1 MELLDPKND
10 DVFKRLF
17 ADSPAL
23 LAELISAVRQDE
35 PAVEVLEVIN
45 PQIPP
50 EELTGKAIELDVLA
64 RDSQGKLFNVEIQVQ
79 RFPKWSARSAFY
91 LSRLLSTQIKS
102 GRHYTDLMPVVG
114 IHLLDFDLF
123 DQHPAALWQ
132 FEMRDRRN
140 PRVRLGDELTLHVV
154 ELRKADRWL
163 RPASAEA
170 ASGTGQGDERIGLIV
185 AEADPTGG
193 TAAMSASAQAAPPS
207 KALTAWIMFL
217 KHWKEARAMSELD
230 YPPVEQALEK
240 LQDLSL
246 SDEERFR
253 AIARERQLYNE
264 ATLLRDAK
272 QEGREEGREAGSIEA
287 RIATLARLLHLRFGT
302 LNDALPPRLHQATVQ
317 QLDGWLD
324 RILDARTLDEVF
336 SDAPLNARTPLTR

>member
-10 DVFKRLF
+10 YVFKRLF

-35 PAVEVLEVIN
+35 PPVEVLEVIN

-50 EELTGKAIELDVLA
+50 EELTGKTIELDVLA

-102 GRHYTDLMPVVG
+102 GRHYTDLKPVVG

-123 DQHPAALWQ
+123 DRHPAALWQ
-132 FEMRDRRN
+132 FEMRDRRH

-154 ELRKADRWL
+154 ELRKAGRWV

-170 ASGTGQGDERIGLIV
+170 ASGTGHGDEQTGMI
-185 AEADPTGG
+185 EAYAAPTG
-193 TAAMSASAQAAPPS
+193 TAAMSDTAQAAPPS

-287 RIATLARLLHLRFGT
+287 RIATLTRLLHRRFGALT
-302 LNDALPPRLHQATVQ
+302 DALPPRLHQATVQ

-336 SDAPLNARTPLTR
+336 SDAPLNARAPLTR